1 MPILPLSPEPRGP
14 QRYAHSARLRL
25 ACAGGLFL
33 AALAGGCA
41 TRDRAVQ
48 FPESPIARIAQ
59 PDGELLAY
67 DVSGDGR
74 IDYAQVVQAGF
85 KSRLLFPAAEGGT
98 RWVEVDRSAPQR
110 NRPLIVLL
118 LDGVAYDR
126 VRALYNAG
134 RFRLLRPPTRV
145 ISTFP
150 SLTDV
155 AYDQFFGTGPT
166 PGFEAGYFDRSANRE
181 TAGASVYLAGEN
193 ERWIA
198 AVDYRMSFLRDAL
211 MYLTPQST
219 YTAEL
224 NNARRVLDRRLR
236 AGARQVVL
244 YLLSTDGLG
253 HMVSAE
259 HMERRLTELDAW
271 IERAAYDWRGE
282 VEFVVLADHGNTT
295 TPPTRFDIHRILRDA
310 GLRVAKRLDRSGDV
324 CVPLFGLLD
333 MARIHT
339 YDDATRDRVVQTLRG
354 RPEVS
359 VLAWR
364 EGDAAVLESTDGL
377 ARVTAGAGYRYRCE
391 VIRGDPLQLSA
402 VCAAGAERSADEW
415 LQATRDSEHPAAPPR
430 VWDAFFRV
438 STEKPDVIVSLSAN
452 AFVGSGFFSALT
464 RMHGTHGGL
473 SRQASEAFL
482 MCGASDLPA
491 TLFLAD
497 TSDALRER
505 FGWPPPP
512 IVPKK

>member
-1 MPILPLSPEPRGP
+1 MPILPPSREHRGP
-14 QRYAHSARLRL
+14 QRSARGAQLRL
-25 ACAGGLFL
+25 AWATSLVL
-33 AALAGGCA
+33 TALCGGCA

-48 FPESPIARIAQ
+48 FPQSPLARIAQ
-59 PDGELLAY
+59 PDGELLVY
-67 DVSGDGR
+67 DISGDGR
-74 IDYAQVVQAGF
+74 VDYAQWLQDGF
-85 KSRLLFPAAEGGT
+85 KSRLLFPSAGGGA
-98 RWVEVDRSAPQR
+98 RWVEVDRSAPRR

-126 VRALYNAG
+126 VAALYDAG
-134 RFRLLRPPTRV
+134 RFRLLRPPARL

-166 PGFEAGYFDRSANRE
+166 PGFEAGYFDRAANRE

-193 ERWIA
+193 ERWIG

-211 MYLTPQST
+211 MYLMPQST

-224 NNARRVLDRRLR
+224 NNARRVLDRRLA

-259 HMERRLTELDAW
+259 RMEQRLADLDAW

-295 TPPTRFDIHRILRDA
+295 TPPTRFDIHRRLREA
-310 GLRVAKRLDRSGDV
+310 GLRVGKRLDRSGDV

-339 YDDATRDRVVQTLRG
+339 FDDATRDRVVATLRG
-354 RPEVS
+354 RAEIS

-364 EGDAAVLESTDGL
+364 EGAAAIIETADGA
-377 ARVTAGAGYRYRCE
+377 ARVTAGEGGRYRCE
-391 VIRGDPLQLSA
+391 VIRGDPLGLSA
-402 VCAAGAERSADEW
+402 ACAGGAERSAGEW
-415 LQATRDSEHPAAPPR
+415 LHATRASEHPAAAPR
-430 VWDAFFRV
+430 LWDAFFRV
-438 STEKPDVIVSLSAN
+438 SLERPDVIVSLSPD

-464 RMHGTHGGL
+464 RMQGTHGGL
-473 SRQASEAFL
+473 SREASESFL
-482 MCGASDLPA
+482 MSGAADIPA

-497 TSDALRER
+497 TSDVLRER
-505 FGWPPPP
+505 FGWPPPAIAP
-512 IVPKK
+512 EK